1 MPQFQNLESK
11 EHLAGTPENTSC
23 RQASSFGVVAPGGQC
38 RRNEACCHAAAQG
51 DDGLLAALRLLLTLA
66 TYVAVIYTR
75 ALGAAAR
82 AVLYAS
88 LVTVLHACL
97 RAAPSEASAKGAPPG
112 VPLDEVLGLR
122 RWRRGAPAVPVS
134 ADRGR
139 PHLGAGWLR
148 LRRRWGRTGRGAVA
162 VRSDPHPDPRRLFR
176 ELGARGRALAA
187 AACEAAWGSVAA
199 GWRGALDWLRPAPR
213 HSGALGGGGAARLW

>member
-1 MPQFQNLESK
+1 MMPVD
-11 EHLAGTPENTSC
+11 T
-23 RQASSFGVVAPGGQC
+23 RD
-38 RRNEACCHAAAQG
+38 RQG

-75 ALGAAAR
+75 ALGAASR
-82 AVLYAS
+82 AALYSS
-88 LVTVLHACL
+88 LVIAAHACL

-122 RWRRGAPAVPVS
+122 RWRPAPPGAPVN

-139 PHLGAGWLR
+139 PRLGAGWLR
-148 LRRRWGRTGRGAVA
+148 LRRRWGRARGGAAAA
-162 VRSDPHPDPRRLFR
+162 VRGDPHPDPRRLFR
-176 ELGARGRALAA
+176 ELGVRGRALATA
-187 AACEAAWGSVAA
+187 ASEAAWGSLAS
-199 GWRGALDWLRPAPR
+199 GWQGALAWLRPAPR